1 MLFALAS
8 AAAPCSEENNNHHK
22 SLKTIELLAEAGVK
36 CNTTNRCS
44 FTFIHSRSLFFLAF
58 SLYAFFARL
67 AHFITDVK
75 LEKKKC
81 IKKNRSKVMTRHKA
95 SQLIPLFRATLV
107 RKKSGDIWRCFIS
120 CLHVCVLRCHAYSKD
135 PLSFSPPTFLPFAC
149 RTATQ
154 SFFYYTQGDGKNFP

>member
-22 SLKTIELLAEAGVK
+22 SLETIAEAKGK
-36 CNTTNRCS
+36 MQHHKQM
-44 FTFIHSRSLFFLAF
+44 FIHIRARFSFWLFLSMHFLRAF
-58 SLYAFFARL
+58 
-67 AHFITDVK
+67 HFITDVK

-120 CLHVCVLRCHAYSKD
+120 CLHMCVLRCHAYSKD
-135 PLSFSPPTFLPFAC
+135 PLFPTNFSFCMQNSNPKLLLLYP
-149 RTATQ
+149 R
-154 SFFYYTQGDGKNFP
+154 